1 MADSATTATTATT
14 ATNSTQLGGIAA
26 ASYALLAS
34 PSLTGTPTAPTA
46 AIGTN
51 TTQLATTAY
60 VNAEI
65 ANDAPTKTGA
75 GASGTWGINITGNA
89 ATATNATTATTAT
102 TASRLSYTDIRTI
115 APSAVAS
122 NSLNFGFTSFNN
134 NNTGPWA
141 DFLHMRS
148 YGDVTG

>member
-1 MADSATTATTATT
+1 MGWNGVNTYGVRVDSARVADSATTATTATN
-14 ATNSTQLGGIAA
+14 ATQLGGIAA

-34 PSLTGTPTAPTA
+34 PSLTGIPAAPTA

-89 ATATNATTATTAT
+89 ATATNATNA
-102 TASRLSYTDIRTI
+102 IRTRYI
-115 APSAVAS
+115 DAPDGDRSAATKLPNANPRSVQFDFVNAS
-122 NSLNFGFTSFNN
+122 TANG
-134 NNTGPWA
+134 G
-141 DFLHMRS
+141 
-148 YGDVTG
+148 